1 MHGSVNLDLWPGHI
15 HLKQVSQGRPWAW
28 LGNSHELKMSSFSA
42 GPFSLRRFYFRKV
55 LGSETRA

>member
-1 MHGSVNLDLWPGHI
+1 MNLDLWPGHI

-28 LGNSHELKMSSFSA
+28 LGNSHQLKISSFSA
-42 GPFSLRRFYFRKV
+42 GPFSLRRFYFKKV